1 MIDTCVLIYGRIV
14 SWKESYDS
22 FRSSLENFNYDIYC
36 SLNVNLDDSDAKE
49 YSKMPFVKKVL
60 CMPTPYPEV
69 MKQVDRNVIV
79 AHREKIFSANFH
91 RYMSL
96 KNSID
101 DRKYERYIFY
111 RADILTESHIPKFT
125 PKKNTLHCPK
135 KFRFGMRDSTE
146 PKLLENEEI
155 FNDQVMICD
164 YDVACVISDTYVN
177 IFDLY
182 SRNIPFHPETLL
194 MNQCID
200 FGVEFDYF
208 DFDYELNPNRS

>member
-1 MIDTCVLIYGRIV
+1 
-14 SWKESYDS
+14 
-22 FRSSLENFNYDIYC
+22 
-36 SLNVNLDDSDAKE
+36 
-49 YSKMPFVKKVL
+49 
-60 CMPTPYPEV
+60 
-69 MKQVDRNVIV
+69 
-79 AHREKIFSANFH
+79 
-91 RYMSL
+91 
-96 KNSID
+96 
-101 DRKYERYIFY
+101 
-111 RADILTESHIPKFT
+111 
-125 PKKNTLHCPK
+125 
-135 KFRFGMRDSTE
+135 MRDSTE